1 MRLSLSPSV
10 VRPMVRVTLGLPGLV
25 RMSTAAERRWLG
37 LLAAAARLPKG
48 AVVEAVELGGVPAD
62 RVSGPWAMPGRNV
75 LYLHGGG
82 YAVGS
87 PDTYRAFVAALS
99 LASKATLHVPDYPL
113 APEHPFPA
121 ASDSALA
128 AYRAL
133 VDREGPAIV
142 AGDSAGGNLSL
153 TVAIRIR
160 DAGEVAALGLVLFCP
175 WLDLS
180 HSGSSHR
187 RAPREPILRARR
199 SEKNARAYARG
210 RDLRDPVVSP
220 LFADLAGLPPIHLQG
235 AADDYLRSDSD
246 RLAEAVEKAGGVVDY
261 HCFEGVWHDFQ
272 VLGEFLAEARI
283 AVAEAGDAMDRLF
296 SASVAAGGAVEAAAQ
311 G

>member
-1 MRLSLSPSV
+1 MPLSLPPAV
-10 VRPMVRVTLGLPGLV
+10 VRPVVRVTLGLPGLV
-25 RMSTAAERRWLG
+25 GMSTAAERRWFD
-37 LLAAAARLPKG
+37 LLALGVRLPKG
-48 AVVEAVELGGVPAD
+48 TNVEAVELGGVPAD
-62 RVSGPWAMPGRNV
+62 RVSGPWAKPGRNV

-87 PDTYRAFVAALS
+87 PKTFRGFVTALS
-99 LASKATLHVPDYPL
+99 VASRATLYVPDYPL

-121 ASDSALA
+121 ASDSAIA

-133 VDREGPAIV
+133 VDRGGPPIL

-153 TVAIRIR
+153 ATAIRVR
-160 DAGEVAALGLVLFCP
+160 DAGEMPALGLVLFCP

-180 HSGSSHR
+180 HSGASHR
-187 RAPREPILRARR
+187 GAPREPVLHAKRSAR
-199 SEKNARAYARG
+199 NARAYASG
-210 RDLRDPVVSP
+210 RDLRDPAVSP

-246 RLAEAVEKAGGVVDY
+246 RLAEAVEAAGGIVDY
-261 HCFEGVWHDFQ
+261 HRFEGVWHDFQ
-272 VLGEFLAEARI
+272 VLGELLAEARI
-283 AVAEAGDAMDRLF
+283 AVAEAGEAMDRLF